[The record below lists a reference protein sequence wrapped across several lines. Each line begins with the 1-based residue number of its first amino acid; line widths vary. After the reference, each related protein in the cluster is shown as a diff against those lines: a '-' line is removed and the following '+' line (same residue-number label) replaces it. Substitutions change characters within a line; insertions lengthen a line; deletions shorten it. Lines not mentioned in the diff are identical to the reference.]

1 MTYETLRFEVADG
14 VARIALHRPESA
26 NAMNEAMINE
36 LSDVAITCDEDLSIR
51 VVLVCGDEQFFC
63 AGGDLTAFNIEDDRI
78 LATVKT
84 MADHLHTAIL
94 RLSQMQVPLI
104 AAVAGTAAGAGLSLV
119 GAADLVVAGKSAKFV
134 SAYTAAGLSPDGSS
148 TFFLPRRIGVGRTRE
163 LMLTN
168 RVLTAD
174 EALRWGLVNQ
184 VVEDIHVL
192 DASLELAHSLA
203 SGPTRAFSAVK
214 RLLDSSLRNDLET
227 QLELEAQLIA
237 ESASSADGR
246 EGVQAFLEKRKPRFT
261 GR

>member
-1 MTYETLRFEVADG
+1 
-14 VARIALHRPESA
+14 
-26 NAMNEAMINE
+26 
-36 LSDVAITCDEDLSIR
+36 
-51 VVLVCGDEQFFC
+51 
-63 AGGDLTAFNIEDDRI
+63 
-78 LATVKT
+78 
-84 MADHLHTAIL
+84 
-94 RLSQMQVPLI
+94 
-104 AAVAGTAAGAGLSLV
+104 
-119 GAADLVVAGKSAKFV
+119 
-134 SAYTAAGLSPDGSS
+134 
-148 TFFLPRRIGVGRTRE
+148 
-163 LMLTN
+163 MLTN